1 MSAIV
6 VEDLGKTYRGS
17 EAPAVDGLDLSVE
30 QGEIFGLLGPN
41 GAGKTTTIGILCG
54 LLRADRGKVV
64 IRGVDVTHHPARI
77 KPLIGLVPQDIA
89 LYATLTGRENLAY
102 FGRMHGLSGR
112 HLRERVNE
120 CLSLVGLQLS
130 ADRKVA
136 TYSGGM
142 KRRANLVAG
151 LIHRPPILILDE
163 PTVGIDVQSRSVIFD
178 NLRAL
183 NRAGTTMIYAT
194 HDLEGARSL
203 CTRVVVMD
211 GGRALRTGAPE
222 ELVAAHPGC
231 RTLEDLFLELT
242 GRQVRD

>member
-6 VEDLGKTYRGS
+6 VENLGKTYRGS
-17 EAPAVDGLDLSVE
+17 DAPAVDGLDLCVGP
-30 QGEIFGLLGPN
+30 GEIFGLLGPN
-41 GAGKTTTIGILCG
+41 GAGKTTTISILCG
-54 LLRADRGKVV
+54 LLRADRGRVV
-64 IRGVDVTHHPARI
+64 IGGVDVTHHPARVR
-77 KPLIGLVPQDIA
+77 PLIGLVPQDIA

-112 HLRERVNE
+112 TLGARVDE
-120 CLSLVGLQLS
+120 CLSLVGLEPS
-130 ADRKVA
+130 ADRAVA

-183 NRAGTTMIYAT
+183 NRAGTTMVYAT
-194 HDLEGARSL
+194 HDLEGARAL
-203 CTRVVVMD
+203 CSRVAVMD
-211 GGRALRTGAPE
+211 RGRALRTGPPE
-222 ELVAAHPGC
+222 ELVAALPGC
-231 RTLEDLFLELT
+231 RSLEDLFLELT